1 MKRFARRRVRNS
13 AILFVALAA
22 FVVLNRVLVLT
33 FRDAAFVSGWTLF
46 AMILFLATYNLF
58 KRFPYFPL
66 GASATWLQAHIYVGL
81 GTLIIFG
88 LHIGMRLPNGAL
100 ELVLAILYVTVAAS
114 GIFGL
119 VISRVFARRLTVR
132 GGEIL
137 FDRIPRRLGMLR
149 RAAERVIQRSLVETE
164 STLLP
169 DYYIARLEPF
179 FASHRNFRHHLI
191 HSSRPRKSLL
201 ADIDAQKRYMSA
213 AETAYLT
220 EVTDLVE
227 QKDDLDYQYVHQA
240 LLKYWLFVHVP
251 LTYALLVFAVVHLFL
266 VHAP

>member
-1 MKRFARRRVRNS
+1 MKRFARRRIRNF
-13 AILFVALAA
+13 AILIVFVAA
-22 FVVLNRVLVLT
+22 FVVLDQILFLT
-33 FRDAAFVSGWTLF
+33 FRRAAYVSGWLLF
-46 AMILFLATYNLF
+46 AMILFLAAYNLF
-58 KRFPYFPL
+58 KKLPYFPL
-66 GASATWLQAHIYVGL
+66 GASAFWLQAHIYVGL
-81 GTLIIFG
+81 ATLVVFG
-88 LHIGMRLPNGAL
+88 LHVSLRFPTGAL

-149 RAAERVIQRSLVETE
+149 RTAERVIQRSLVETE

-179 FASHRNFRHHLI
+179 FTAHRNLRHHLFD
-191 HSSRPRKSLL
+191 SLRPRKLLL
-201 ADIDAQKRYMSA
+201 AEIDAQKRYMSA
-213 AETAYLT
+213 AETAYLA
-220 EVTDLVE
+220 EVTELVV

-240 LLKYWLFVHVP
+240 LLKYWLFVHAP
-251 LTYALLVFAVVHLFL
+251 LTYALLVFAVLHLFL
-266 VHAP
+266 VHAS